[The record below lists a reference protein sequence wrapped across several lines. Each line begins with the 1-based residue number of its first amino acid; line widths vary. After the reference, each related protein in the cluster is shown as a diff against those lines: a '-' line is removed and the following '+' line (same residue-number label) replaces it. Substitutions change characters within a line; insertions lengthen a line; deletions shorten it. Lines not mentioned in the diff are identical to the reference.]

1 MKTIILILMAIQ
13 VFSSAFLFSQE
24 NPNAINYHSIIT
36 GTSRTDGK
44 SESVS
49 TGEIYDREKISRLE
63 NRITEI
69 RKSSNPDA
77 VEIEKLQKQIAE
89 ITGEKYIVKSGYYP
103 GQIRPADMMEQFYSA
118 GNSRLLTKSSIKGLA
133 TATEY
138 TGGTAGRIWAVAGFQ
153 GAGSGSS
160 PDTLMVFYSVDFG
173 TSWISYAVITLAGT
187 DKINYGEIDAELI
200 EGGTNKYLHI
210 VYGLRASGGS
220 GKWFTAG
227 ASIRLTG
234 TFAGSTWS
242 LNWPGDDATKRYYC
256 PKITSDNFVWPTSP
270 WAYVVASFDSAG
282 VSGRVNTQKFAQLN
296 SPNTITP
303 VFAYKTGKVYWYSET
318 PTVQYLYSDIAFYQR
333 GSRDSVIISYCG
345 VSDST
350 KVFFSKMNTS
360 GMISPSNAGQYT
372 GPIGGSEPNYMKYGG
387 KLSTNGNNN
396 GSVFFMFNQKSATT
410 DGVKYFRTT
419 NYGDFNDMSQSII
432 WTAPLGVSFSD
443 IAGVRGGHTHR
454 IGFFLRNAGSDSL
467 KYISVNASGT
477 FLTVSDKMNY
487 ISSATGTFSPAVGMS
502 FRPGDSC
509 FVLYASYVPS
519 EVWSA
524 SGCTGVITGITENKI
539 PSKYSMSQNYPN
551 PFNPNTIIRYQIPG
565 NGYVTLKI
573 YDVLGKE
580 VAVLVNEKKNGGV
593 YEVTFNPVDLSSGI
607 YFYRLTAGDF
617 SDTKKMILV
626 K

>member
-1 MKTIILILMAIQ
+1 MKTIILFLIAIQ

-24 NPNAINYHSIIT
+24 IPNAINYHSKIT
-36 GTSRTDGK
+36 NTSRTDGK
-44 SESVS
+44 TESFS
-49 TGEIYDREKISRLE
+49 TGNFYDRGKVLELE
-63 NRITEI
+63 NRIAEI
-69 RKSSNPDA
+69 RKSSNPDFS
-77 VEIEKLQKQIAE
+77 EIENLQKQIAG
-89 ITGEKYIVKSGYYP
+89 ITGENFVMKSGYYS
-103 GQIRPADMMEQFYSA
+103 GQVRPADMMEQFIAA

-138 TGGTAGRIWAVAGFQ
+138 TGATAGKIWAVAGFQ

-160 PDTLMVFYSVDFG
+160 PDTLMVFYSTDFG

-210 VYGLRASGGS
+210 VFGLRANGGS

-234 TFAGSTWS
+234 SFAGSTWS

-256 PKITSDNFVWPTSP
+256 PRITSDNFVWPTSP

-282 VSGRVNTQKFAQLN
+282 VTGRVNTQKFAQLN
-296 SPNTITP
+296 SPNTTTP
-303 VFAYKTGKVYWYSET
+303 VFSYKTSKIYWYSET

-333 GSRDSVIISYCG
+333 GGRDSVIISYCG

-350 KVFFSKMNTS
+350 KVFFSKMYTS
-360 GMISPSNAGQYT
+360 GMVSPSTAGQYI

-396 GSVFFMFNQKSATT
+396 GSVFFIFNQKSATT

-419 NYGDFNDMSQSII
+419 NYGDFNDLSQSVT
-432 WTAPLGVSFSD
+432 WTAPLGVSFAD

-454 IGFFLRNAGSDSL
+454 FGFFLRNAGSDSL
-467 KYISVNASGT
+467 KYISVNPSGT
-477 FLTVSDKMNY
+477 FLTVSGKMNY
-487 ISSATGTFSPAVGMS
+487 ISTATGTFSPAVGMS

-524 SGCTGVITGITENKI
+524 SGCTGIITGITERKI
-539 PSKYSMSQNYPN
+539 PVKYSLSQNYPN
-551 PFNPNTIIRYQIPG
+551 PFNPVTKISYSLVKTQF
-565 NGYVTLKI
+565 VTLKI
-573 YDVLGKE
+573 YSTAGKE
-580 VAVLVNEKKNGGV
+580 VATLVNERKSGGD
-593 YEVTFNPVDLSSGI
+593 YEVTFNTEGLSSGI
-607 YFYRLTAGDF
+607 YFYRITAGDF
-617 SDTKKMILV
+617 SDTKKMVLV